1 MIDNN
6 RQTDRNRRNDRNR
19 SREPKDNFEEKIL
32 LIRRVSKKTT
42 GGNYISF
49 SALAAVGDHQ
59 GKVGVGLARGLEVPT
74 AIKKAIRLA
83 RKSLIT
89 VPLYN
94 ETIPHEVNVKYKS
107 SLILLKP
114 APLGVGLKLGSVVRV
129 ILGLAGVKNASGKI
143 IRSNNQIS
151 NAYATIEALK
161 LLKVKS

>member
-89 VPLYN
+89 VPLYH